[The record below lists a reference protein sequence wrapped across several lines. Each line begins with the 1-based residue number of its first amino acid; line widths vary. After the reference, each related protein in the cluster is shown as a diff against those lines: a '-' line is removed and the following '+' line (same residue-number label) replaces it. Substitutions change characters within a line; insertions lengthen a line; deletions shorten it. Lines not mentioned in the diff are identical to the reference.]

1 MEAKIASGRGC
12 AFFPPPRHDERDS
25 RAGRGV
31 RLSLAEAQPSSAAG
45 AGPWPLRELLVVS
58 GLHHLTP
65 LPQDIYL
72 LPLHA
77 PSPPPGPNY
86 TSSSFVVVN
95 RSAGL
100 TGLGARYCLSY
111 NHSPPSL
118 TPLRDPGFFL
128 PRETATYDTS
138 RAVLLGWVEEEQLGF
153 FEQVVA
159 SVQVPPLRGG
169 GEVNEWLL
177 GCAGKLEME
186 GILSNPELLVA
197 GILER

>member
-1 MEAKIASGRGC
+1 MPLPASLH
-12 AFFPPPRHDERDS
+12 HDERDS
-25 RAGRGV
+25 RTRRGFA
-31 RLSLAEAQPSSAAG
+31 LTLAKAQPSSAAG
-45 AGPWPLRELLVVS
+45 PGPRTLRELLTTFH
-58 GLHHLTP
+58 LPQLTP
-65 LPQDIYL
+65 LAQDIYL

-77 PSPPPGPNY
+77 PSPPPGPSY

-100 TGLGARYCLSY
+100 TGLGARYCLTYTS
-111 NHSPPSL
+111 SPPSL

-128 PRETATYDTS
+128 PRETVTYDS
-138 RAVLLGWVEEEQLGF
+138 NRAVLLGWVEEEQLGF
-153 FEQVVA
+153 FEQVVG

-177 GCAGKLEME
+177 SCAGKLEME
-186 GILSNPELLVA
+186 GILSNPELLMA